1 MAPTESA
8 MCYLTLVKG
17 KFDNLDDFA
26 EIVPQTVNRI
36 KRWVL
41 RAQRATEVP
50 FLGAA
55 PHATGEV
62 FVAARCYRRDQRP

>member
-1 MAPTESA
+1 MRS
-8 MCYLTLVKG
+8 TLG
-17 KFDNLDDFA
+17 STNR
-26 EIVPQTVNRI
+26 QTFLLLALAACALV